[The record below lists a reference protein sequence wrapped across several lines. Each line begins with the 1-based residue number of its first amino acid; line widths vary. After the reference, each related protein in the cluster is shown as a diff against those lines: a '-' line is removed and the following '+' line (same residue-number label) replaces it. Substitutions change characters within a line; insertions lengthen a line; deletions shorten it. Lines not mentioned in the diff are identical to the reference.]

1 MNKLK
6 VDFSKT
12 KGFINQDEYGKIS
25 YRAKAAI
32 ELLHNKTGPGNDFL
46 GWLDLPKNYDK
57 EEFLRIKAAAEKI
70 KAQSD
75 ACNRHRRFLSGCQ
88 SSD

>member
-25 YRAKAAI
+25 YQAKAAI
-32 ELLHNKTGPGNDFL
+32 ELLHNIPGPEMIF
-46 GWLDLPKNYDK
+46 
-57 EEFLRIKAAAEKI
+57 
-70 KAQSD
+70 
-75 ACNRHRRFLSGCQ
+75 
-88 SSD
+88 